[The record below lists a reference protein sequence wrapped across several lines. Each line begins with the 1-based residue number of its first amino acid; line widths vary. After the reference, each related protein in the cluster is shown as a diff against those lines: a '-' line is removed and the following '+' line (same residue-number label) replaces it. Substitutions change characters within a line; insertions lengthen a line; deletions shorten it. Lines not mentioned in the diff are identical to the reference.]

1 MTNNNNDQI
10 DDANISNN
18 GMVVDPTERSQQ
30 NVRAIGAIGSS
41 IVEFLL
47 GTETTS
53 AIELGVYAPEGPE
66 NVGAGNVGVGNV
78 GEMTMSGVHAVRL
91 CVQVIVRRIQQWRGV
106 GRAEG
111 TLRERVEN
119 LV

>member
-10 DDANISNN
+10 NNANISNN
-18 GMVVDPTERSQQ
+18 GMVVDPTEWSQQ

-53 AIELGVYAPEGPE
+53 AVELGVYVPEGPE
-66 NVGAGNVGVGNV
+66 NVGV
-78 GEMTMSGVHAVRL
+78 EMTMSGVHAVRL
-91 CVQVIVRRIQQWRGV
+91 CVQAVVRRIQQWQGV
-106 GRAEG
+106 RCAEG
-111 TLRERVEN
+111 TLCKQVEN